1 MKLCQHIG
9 YYNDPED
16 IIDIFPSANIKPDM
30 GDIVLKYMRDGY
42 GNFHD
47 VNPGGE
53 IQPFEDF
60 EDDLSGGTAVMT
72 SDGKHLVN
80 FSYGN
85 WKVLAKGSGQH
96 GYYIDIWEV
105 YDEPDIEEN
114 EFSGMTDNEIL
125 DLASTLSE
133 NLKNVVAE
141 IKRRKLL

>member
-16 IIDIFPSANIKPDM
+16 IISIFPSADIKPDM
-30 GDIVLKYMRDGY
+30 GDFVFKYMQAGG
-42 GNFHD
+42 GNFHN

-53 IQPFEDF
+53 VQPFDDF
-60 EDDLSGGTAVMT
+60 EGELGYTAIPT
-72 SDGKHLVN
+72 SDGKHIVL
-80 FSYGN
+80 FTKGD
-85 WKVLAKGSGQH
+85 WKSLAKGSDQH

-105 YDEPDIEEN
+105 YDEPDTEEN
-114 EFSGMTDNEIL
+114 EFSGMTDNDIL
-125 DLASTLSE
+125 DLASNLSE

>member
-42 GNFHD
+42 GNFHTGYD
-47 VNPGGE
+47 V
-53 IQPFEDF
+53 QPFEYF

-85 WKVLAKGSGQH
+85 WKALAKGSGQH

-125 DLASTLSE
+125 GLASTLSE

>member
-9 YYNDPED
+9 YYNDLED
-16 IIDIFPSANIKPDM
+16 IIDLFPPASIKPDM
-30 GDIVLKYMRDGY
+30 GDIVFEYMQDGY
-42 GNFHD
+42 GNFHN

-53 IQPFEDF
+53 AQPFEDF
-60 EDDLSGGTAVMT
+60 EDELGYTAILT
-72 SDGKHLVN
+72 SDGKHLVL
-80 FSYGN
+80 FTEGD
-85 WKVLAKGSGQH
+85 WKTLVKGSDQH

-105 YDEPDIEEN
+105 YDEPDMEEN

>member
-1 MKLCQHIG
+1 MKLCHHIG

-30 GDIVLKYMRDGY
+30 GDIVFKYMQDGY
-42 GNFHD
+42 GNFHN

-53 IQPFEDF
+53 VQPFEDF
-60 EDDLSGGTAVMT
+60 EDELGYTAIPTTDEKYIVVFT
-72 SDGKHLVN
+72 KGD
-80 FSYGN
+80 
-85 WKVLAKGSGQH
+85 WKALAKGSDQH
-96 GYYIDIWEV
+96 GYFIDIWEV

-114 EFSGMTDNEIL
+114 EFSGMGDNEIL